1 MKQRRLTMII
11 AVLVAAFSFN
21 PLLPAIAARPLLSTP
36 DGQHYT
42 MIDLTPAG
50 SATASIAGLSATQ
63 QVGSAGF
70 VTNTATG
77 PSVVNHA
84 MVWSGDAGSAIDLG
98 VGAALAISNGQ
109 QAGSANTHA
118 ALWNGTAES
127 LVDLNPSLWEQSA
140 ATGIAAGQQVGW
152 ASRRTI

>member
-1 MKQRRLTMII
+1 MKQRRLFMII
-11 AVLVAAFSFN
+11 AVLVAAIWLN
-21 PLLPAIAARPLLSTP
+21 PLLPVIAARPLSP
-36 DGQHYT
+36 APNGQHYT

-50 SATASIAGLSATQ
+50 SAGASIAGTSGTL

-70 VTNTATG
+70 VTDTPTG

-98 VGAALAISNGQ
+98 VGTALAISNGQ

-118 ALWNGTAES
+118 ALWNGTAQS
-127 LVDLNPSLWEQSA
+127 LIDLNPTFWDQSA
-140 ATGIAAGQQVGW
+140 
-152 ASRRTI
+152 